1 MNEKLKN
8 VKKMEKN
15 WNIKGQDV
23 LIKIKACALSPVC
36 FFKIYFF
43 TFSTLSLSLS
53 LSLSLHDYLK
63 TTVTA
68 RRGADGWF
76 VGYHGKIYHISE
88 TGE

>member
-1 MNEKLKN
+1 MKN

-36 FFKIYFF
+36 FFFNLFF
-43 TFSTLSLSLS
+43 HVLNS